1 MRSMPGASPHR
12 PAEPLVRRM
21 GSLRVRLAL
30 RTEAEAVD
38 GDGDGD
44 SGGDRDRDLA
54 MPAISVVASTAA
66 SPPTRRD
73 PQQRQPE
80 RDDGGGGGGDSDG
93 DQGESRREQRL
104 LLQRSAAMDF
114 LPQEAVG
121 GQQSP
126 QPSSERLAGFCGVSL
141 FHVGR
146 LKLPDALCGDRDR
159 QGSPCFLVLCC
170 RTASASSGPKRIK
183 VPYPTLAAIAHRT
196 APYNGTTPHALCL
209 YVCVGERERV
219 CVWTAMSSSEPVL
232 IASSHCVSY

>member
-1 MRSMPGASPHR
+1 
-12 PAEPLVRRM
+12 M
-21 GSLRVRLAL
+21 GSLRVRVAL

-44 SGGDRDRDLA
+44 SGGDRDLA

-80 RDDGGGGGGDSDG
+80 RDGDSGGGDSDG

-114 LPQEAVG
+114 LPQEAAG

-126 QPSSERLAGFCGVSL
+126 QPPSERLAGFCGVSL

-146 LKLPDALCGDRDR
+146 LKLPDALCGDHDR

-170 RTASASSGPKRIK
+170 RTASASSGPKRMK
-183 VPYPTLAAIAHRT
+183 VP
-196 APYNGTTPHALCL
+196 
-209 YVCVGERERV
+209 
-219 CVWTAMSSSEPVL
+219 
-232 IASSHCVSY
+232 

>member
-21 GSLRVRLAL
+21 GSLRVRVAL

-73 PQQRQPE
+73 SQERQPE
-80 RDDGGGGGGDSDG
+80 RDGDSGGGGDG

-114 LPQEAVG
+114 LPQEAAG

-126 QPSSERLAGFCGVSL
+126 QPPSERLAGFCGVSL

-146 LKLPDALCGDRDR
+146 LKLPDTLCGDRDR

-170 RTASASSGPKRIK
+170 RTASASASSGPKRIK
-183 VPYPTLAAIAHRT
+183 VPYPTL
-196 APYNGTTPHALCL
+196 P
-209 YVCVGERERV
+209 
-219 CVWTAMSSSEPVL
+219 
-232 IASSHCVSY
+232 